1 MGVKVE
7 DLETLDIQETGW
19 QNKSHLTFALEG
31 TAASPMQSWP
41 DPIHLLQDSLS
52 VLSMMQAWL
61 PQPS

>member
-31 TAASPMQSWP
+31 IAASPLQSWP
-41 DPIHLLQDSLS
+41 GPH
-52 VLSMMQAWL
+52 
-61 PQPS
+61 PSPAGFSECAQHDAGMASTD

>member
-7 DLETLDIQETGW
+7 DLEILDIQKTGW

-31 TAASPMQSWP
+31 IAASPM
-41 DPIHLLQDSLS
+41 HLLQDSLS
-52 VLSMMQAWL
+52 VFSMLQAWL

>member
-7 DLETLDIQETGW
+7 DLEILDIQKTGW

-31 TAASPMQSWP
+31 TAASPM
-41 DPIHLLQDSLS
+41 HLPQDSLS
-52 VLSMMQAWL
+52 VLSMLQAWL